1 MWPSPRRCWT
11 SLVPTMI
18 LQPIVENAYAHGVRR
33 TVGEGFLGIEAQ
45 EQDGKLRICVRN
57 SGRGLVKSN
66 DPADDR
72 IGVGVSNTRARLRL
86 HYGGSQ
92 EFSLREFENGEVHA
106 VLLLPLEYGERLTA
120 KSDGSL
126 YETED
131 SHRGR

>member
-1 MWPSPRRCWT
+1 
-11 SLVPTMI
+11 MI
-18 LQPIVENAYAHGVRR
+18 LQPIVENAYAHGVRK
-33 TVGEGFLGIEAQ
+33 TAGEGFLGIEAQ
-45 EQDGKLRICVRN
+45 EQRETQDFVRN
-57 SGRGLVKSN
+57 SGCGLGKSEN
-66 DPADDR
+66 PEDDR
-72 IGVGVSNTRARLRL
+72 IGVGISNTRARLRL

-106 VLLLPLEYGERLTA
+106 IFLLPLEYGERLTA